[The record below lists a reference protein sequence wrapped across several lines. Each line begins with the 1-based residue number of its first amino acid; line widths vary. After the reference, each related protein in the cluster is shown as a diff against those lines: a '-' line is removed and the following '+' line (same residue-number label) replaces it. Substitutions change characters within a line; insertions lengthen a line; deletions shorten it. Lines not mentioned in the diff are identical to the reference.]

1 MFYYKG
7 AILPRHSLSCNLDPP
22 DLSCDLSCDLCVDVV
37 APGGGQYG
45 DVYEGMWK
53 RYNKIVAVKTLK
65 VSDTLVAAIVTLV
78 ECIQMSLCL
87 KGFM

>member
-1 MFYYKG
+1 MTS
-7 AILPRHSLSCNLDPP
+7 R
-22 DLSCDLSCDLCVDVV
+22 CDQPVDVFVDIV

-65 VSDTLVAAIVTLV
+65 VSETLVAAILTLAECTTDVT
-78 ECIQMSLCL
+78 L